1 MKDIRIGRIYSHNH
15 KKYEVVG
22 LGKMRIHTDN
32 WVDSVS
38 YMPYLQDENGNIP
51 PVTEVNTCDKK
62 YFEKTF
68 IPSYLEVGDIVCAS
82 SMGKILAEYEVISM
96 DEAFGLAAFFKK
108 LDKNNKYSDTKLVAH
123 TQIAP
128 NGLVTIDEPD
138 PTLMHISCL
147 EYWLMTPSIQ
157 RTLQNRETI
166 SHGRSILMEI
176 SEKFGKVNIAEVD
189 NLYISKYI
197 REFQALKDKIEKD
210 KSIWQT
216 IIKKQ

>member
-22 LGKMRIHTDN
+22 LGKMRINDDN
-32 WVDSVS
+32 WIDSVS
-38 YMPYLQDENGNIP
+38 YIPYSQDEDGNVL
-51 PVTEVNTCDKK
+51 PVTQVDTCTKK

-82 SMGKILAEYEVISM
+82 SMGKILAEYEVISV
-96 DEAFGLAAFFKK
+96 DEAFGLAAFKK
-108 LDKNNKYSDTKLVAH
+108 LDKDNEYSDTELVTH

-128 NGLVTIDEPD
+128 NGLVIIDEPD

-147 EYWLMTPSIQ
+147 EYWLMIPSIQ

-166 SHGRSILMEI
+166 NHVRSILMGI
-176 SEKFGKVNIAEVD
+176 SEKFGRVNIIEVD

-197 REFQALKDKIEKD
+197 RILQALKDKIEKD
-210 KSIWQT
+210 NSIW
-216 IIKKQ
+216 

>member
-38 YMPYLQDENGNIP
+38 YMPYLQDENGNTSHIP
-51 PVTEVNTCDKK
+51 EINTCDKK

-82 SMGKILAEYEVISM
+82 SMGKILAEYEVISI
-96 DEAFGLAAFFKK
+96 DEAFGLATFFKK
-108 LDKNNKYSDTKLVAH
+108 LNKNDKYSDTKLVAH

-128 NGLVTIDEPD
+128 NGLVNIDEPD

-157 RTLQNRETI
+157 RKLQNRETI

-176 SEKFGKVNIAEVD
+176 SEKFGEVNIAEVD

>member
-1 MKDIRIGRIYSHNH
+1 MKDIRIGRIYSHDH
-15 KKYEVVG
+15 KKYKVVG

-32 WVDSVS
+32 WIDSVS
-38 YMPYLQDENGNIP
+38 YIPYSQDEDGNVM
-51 PVTEVNTCDKK
+51 PVTQVDTCDKK

-68 IPSYLEVGDIVCAS
+68 IPSYLEAGDIVCAS
-82 SMGKILAEYEVISM
+82 SMGKILAEYEVIGI
-96 DEAFGLAAFFKK
+96 DKTFGLATFFKK
-108 LDKNNKYSDTKLVAH
+108 LKNDKYLDTELIAH

-128 NGLVTIDEPD
+128 NGLVTIGEPD
-138 PTLMHISCL
+138 PTLKHISCL

-176 SEKFGKVNIAEVD
+176 SEKFGNVNIAEVD

-210 KSIWQT
+210 KSILC
-216 IIKKQ
+216 